1 LNIELPFEQTANPY
15 IDKDKSL
22 NFDFFFIRK
31 LMFTKYAQGFIM
43 MPGGWGT
50 MDEFFEIATLIQT
63 KKFTQTPMVCVGKAY
78 WQGLFDWMRSSML
91 EGEGNIS
98 PGDLELI
105 KVFDTA
111 DEVVNY
117 IKDFYSKNKLQPNF

>member
-1 LNIELPFEQTANPY
+1 
-15 IDKDKSL
+15 
-22 NFDFFFIRK
+22 
-31 LMFTKYAQGFIM
+31 
-43 MPGGWGT
+43 
-50 MDEFFEIATLIQT
+50 
-63 KKFTQTPMVCVGKAY
+63 
-78 WQGLFDWMRSSML
+78 MRSSML